1 MGMTCTVCNSYYRND
16 VDRALMQGKGYSKI
30 ARDFD
35 LDPQAVRNHHLNH
48 LSRQLV
54 QAWERKVDAESRDIL
69 AEIDFIVERTKRILD
84 KAEKQGKL
92 KTALAGIR
100 ELRGSYEL
108 MSRIAFSLREAKEQ
122 DLQAK
127 RIESGEHDYQQEQDF
142 KERLKI
148 LSQPELKL
156 YAALLDKI
164 HSQDAD
170 MRPIGK
176 ALNRDMLFLSWLESP
191 DEYEAAFNPLGIQHI
206 DLLEPLTIEP
216 LEPLEPLSLDDSPA
230 PDPDPDPADTPMKR
244 TKKRGPGRP
253 PGSKNKRKPFVRS
266 KNRTPA
272 KA

>member
-1 MGMTCTVCNSYYRND
+1 
-16 VDRALMQGKGYSKI
+16 MQGHSYTKI
-30 ARDFD
+30 AKKYD
-35 LDPQAVRNHHLNH
+35 LDHQAVRNHHLNH

-54 QAWERKVDAESRDIL
+54 QAWERKQDAESRDL
-69 AEIDFIVERTKRILD
+69 LGEIDFLVIRTKGILD

-108 MSRIAFSLREAKEQ
+108 MSRIAFSLHQAKEK
-122 DLQAK
+122 DIELA
-127 RIESGEHDYQQEQDF
+127 RIESGEADYQQEQEF
-142 KERLKI
+142 IEKLKI

-156 YAALLDKI
+156 YAALLEKI
-164 HSQDAD
+164 HSQDVD

-176 ALNRDMLFLSWLESP
+176 ALNRNILYMAWLESP
-191 DEYEAAFNPLGIQHI
+191 DEYEAAFNPLGIEHI

-216 LEPLEPLSLDDSPA
+216 IEPLDLN
-230 PDPDPDPADTPMKR
+230 PDPEPDPPMTR
-244 TKKRGPGRP
+244 TKKPGKRGPGRP

-266 KNRTPA
+266 KKWAPA